1 VLSRFSASSLQLPMP
16 ASSSFAPRR
25 STEDFSQS
33 QLTLLPTATQSRTSL
48 PANNS
53 ATGVQQAYATTLHPS
68 PANSVDSIHRQ
79 VLPATNSPPS
89 FHTALPWP
97 TQPPDNKSPWLSTL
111 PPKSPTPDQ
120 PIISIKTPLPG
131 KTSQDLSSQQFS
143 TINSPGPVDPYELW
157 AEPATSQPNLD
168 FIAEIM
174 GDLLVRPLTAVPSD
188 IHPWESQSIDSFKE
202 LTSNIR
208 TRNPNL
214 HFPSEMPADST
225 PHDSMPSCAPQVPEK
240 VQLQPR
246 SEEMPSQTFTFSQV
260 PQALDSFTSSL
271 LTSRT
276 SAPQK
281 ARSFSEGTST

>member
-1 VLSRFSASSLQLPMP
+1 VLSRCSVSSLQLPMP

-33 QLTLLPTATQSRTSL
+33 QLPLLPTATQSWTSL
-48 PANNS
+48 PTNNS
-53 ATGVQQAYATTLHPS
+53 TTGVQQADATTLHPS
-68 PANSVDSIHRQ
+68 PANSVDSIHKQ
-79 VLPATNSPPS
+79 VSLATNSPPS
-89 FHTALPWP
+89 FHTALSWPSQPPKPP
-97 TQPPDNKSPWLSTL
+97 TQ
-111 PPKSPTPDQ
+111 DQ
-120 PIISIKTPLPG
+120 PIISIKTPLLG
-131 KTSQDLSSQQFS
+131 QTSQDLLSQQFS

-168 FIAEIM
+168 FIAEMM
-174 GDLLVRPLTAVPSD
+174 GDLLVRPLTAIPNE

-202 LTSNIR
+202 LTSDIC

-225 PHDSMPSCAPQVPEK
+225 PHDSMSNCAPQVPEK
-240 VQLQPR
+240 VPHQPR
-246 SEEMPSQTFTFSQV
+246 SDGMPPQTFTFSQV
-260 PQALDSFTSSL
+260 PQALDSLTSSL
-271 LTSRT
+271 LTSHT